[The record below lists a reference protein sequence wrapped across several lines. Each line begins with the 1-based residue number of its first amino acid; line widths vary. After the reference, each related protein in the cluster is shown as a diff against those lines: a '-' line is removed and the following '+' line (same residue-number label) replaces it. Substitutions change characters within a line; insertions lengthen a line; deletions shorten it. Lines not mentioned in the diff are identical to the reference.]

1 MPDYLTARL
10 RPTTVA
16 ACLATNFPIL
26 GLAQPDGS
34 ARTLTPVEVRAT
46 LPEPNGRLSFDI
58 PSSTGSRLGLT
69 PRETPASVTVID
81 RETIDARGAQDT
93 QEILRAIP
101 GITAHNAPGNIGVT
115 YRGFSGGS
123 VTQLFNGINVQYTI
137 AARPVDSWIYD
148 RVEAIGGPSSFLFG
162 AGAVG
167 GTINYITKL
176 AERQDLTEAQ
186 LRLGTEALREASFG
200 INRRIA
206 GEGNGSGDHYARVD
220 FNHRSSNSWTEDT
233 RRRATQLATSLL
245 SDFGG
250 GVSHTLAYELQDER
264 VDRPYW
270 GTPLLNPVTGKLAI
284 DPATRFKNYNSS
296 DGLYAQRVH
305 WLRSISSWKLTDAA
319 SVLNTFYVY
328 DALRDY
334 RNVET
339 YTFNAANT
347 AVSRSAAFLQRHD
360 QRLVGDKVE
369 ATYKGFLGQRR
380 SDWAFGL
387 DVSVNKQ
394 TRFPNSL
401 PGVVSTVNP
410 YTFATER
417 FFDIPGM
424 TPGFN
429 ADRDNRVTTI
439 AAYAENRT
447 ELTKSVALV
456 TALRHEQ
463 IELELTNRRAVT
475 AALPASFE
483 RTYRPTTGRVG
494 VVWQL
499 TPETNLYA
507 QYATAADPPSG
518 ILSTAS
524 FADVRTN
531 SELTTGRQLEVGAKT
546 DFWDRKGNASAAVFH
561 IVRRNISTQEL
572 ANPALMLL
580 VGQQSS
586 RGVELSAGVRATSR
600 WTVQAN
606 FTYADAELDTFNQG
620 GVSLAGNR
628 PANTPAAV
636 ANVWTSYTLAPG
648 WQANVGV
655 RRVGRV
661 FANNANTGTWP
672 SYTLVDLGL
681 THQVG
686 RNASLVARIR
696 NATDRIYA
704 ANVGTLAYLGA
715 PRTADI
721 ALRLTY

>member
-1 MPDYLTARL
+1 
-10 RPTTVA
+10 
-16 ACLATNFPIL
+16 
-26 GLAQPDGS
+26 
-34 ARTLTPVEVRAT
+34 
-46 LPEPNGRLSFDI
+46 
-58 PSSTGSRLGLT
+58 
-69 PRETPASVTVID
+69 
-81 RETIDARGAQDT
+81 
-93 QEILRAIP
+93 
-101 GITAHNAPGNIGVT
+101 
-115 YRGFSGGS
+115 
-123 VTQLFNGINVQYTI
+123 
-137 AARPVDSWIYD
+137 
-148 RVEAIGGPSSFLFG
+148 
-162 AGAVG
+162 
-167 GTINYITKL
+167 
-176 AERQDLTEAQ
+176 
-186 LRLGTEALREASFG
+186 
-200 INRRIA
+200 
-206 GEGNGSGDHYARVD
+206 
-220 FNHRSSNSWTEDT
+220 
-233 RRRATQLATSLL
+233 
-245 SDFGG
+245 
-250 GVSHTLAYELQDER
+250 VSHTLAYELQDER

-319 SVLNTFYVY
+319 SVLSTFYVY

-369 ATYKGFLGQRR
+369 ATYKSFLGQRR

-417 FFDIPGM
+417 FFDIPSM

-429 ADRDNRVTTI
+429 ADRDNRVTII

-561 IVRRNISTQEL
+561 IVRRNISTQDP

-648 WQANVGV
+648 WQATVPTCGP
-655 RRVGRV
+655 
-661 FANNANTGTWP
+661 T
-672 SYTLVDLGL
+672 
-681 THQVG
+681 
-686 RNASLVARIR
+686 
-696 NATDRIYA
+696 
-704 ANVGTLAYLGA
+704 A
-715 PRTADI
+715 PRRCSRPSWSCSTLLKAGRAVTLRSSLATRVRVAGAARSCAMTTPATRRCSPAASRRRAAWHTRGASSMNCGPTTR
-721 ALRLTY
+721 ALLGSRRWRCSASSMKSNESSPTWMHSDDDRSGKTRPDLSLTRCTRG